1 LTWNQL
7 SIHDKEIFILSSDG
21 FYDYLLAHIEQLG
34 SKNSFI
40 KLQKKG
46 SLYWVIRQTLFAIF

>member
-1 LTWNQL
+1 LFEILTWNQL

-46 SLYWVIRQTLFAIF
+46 SLY